1 MTARVKTKIEK
12 LRAELERHSRLYYVD
27 ARPEI
32 SDLEFDKLLK
42 QLEQLEQEHPEYDS
56 PDSPTKKVGGEPIS
70 GFETVNHRVPMLSI
84 DNVYDEAGVIE
95 FDKRIRKLLP
105 DQKLHY
111 TVEYKIDGVALAL
124 LYVKGE
130 LTLGVTRGNGEQGDN
145 ITHNA
150 RTVGGVPLRLTG
162 KKVPQE
168 LEVRG
173 EAYIGNADFAKLVA
187 DQEQRGEQPYAN
199 SRNAAAGA
207 LKLLDPKLCAKR
219 KIRFIAH
226 GVGYH
231 DFDFQTHQKY
241 LASLAKM
248 GIPVTPNVEAFETIE
263 AAMERANV
271 MAEDI
276 HSLDFE
282 VDGIVIK
289 IDEFSLRE
297 KLGAR
302 GKSPRWVIAYKW
314 ERYEAATKV
323 NSITVQVGKT
333 GTLTPVAELEP
344 VQIAGTTVSRSSLHN
359 WDEIRRLGVQ
369 VGDHVIVEK
378 AGKIIPHV
386 VRVEEH
392 LRDGSEKPFPEPTA
406 CPECNSD
413 VTQDEGGVYL
423 RCVNPQCPAQLRETL
438 RYFASREGM
447 DIDGLGIKLVEQ
459 LLEAKLLNSIPDL
472 YRLSSQREQI
482 LELER
487 MGEKSVDKLLAGIEQ
502 SKSQPLWRLL
512 TSLNI
517 RHVGASNARVL
528 ADRFGTMDELLA
540 QGEAELADVD
550 EIGPVIAHSV
560 HAFFASDV
568 GKSLIEELRT
578 LELNFGQPIET
589 APANDNAGVLAGKTV
604 VVTGK
609 LTELDRDGA
618 KELIRQ
624 HGGRASGSISKNT
637 DYLVAGEKAGSKL
650 TKANE
655 LGVTV
660 LTEREFLDLIKEH
673 DSSNSP

>member
-12 LRAELERHSRLYYVD
+12 LRAELERHTRLYYVE

-42 QLEQLEQEHPEYDS
+42 ELEQLEEKYPEYDS

-70 GFETVNHRVPMLSI
+70 GFETVEHRVPMLSI
-84 DNVYDEAGVIE
+84 DNVYDEDGVIE
-95 FDKRIRKLLP
+95 FDKRVRKLLP
-105 DQKLHY
+105 DRKLEY

-124 LYVKGE
+124 LYVDGE

-150 RTVGGVPLRLTG
+150 RTVGGVPLRLAG
-162 KKVPQE
+162 NDVPHE

-187 DQEQRGEQPYAN
+187 EQEARGEQPYAN

-226 GVGYH
+226 GVGYTDH
-231 DFDFQTHQKY
+231 DFKTHQKY
-241 LASLAKM
+241 LAALAKM

-263 AAMERANV
+263 AALERANV
-271 MAEDI
+271 MAEEI
-276 HSLDFE
+276 HTLDFE

-289 IDEFSLRE
+289 VDDFALRDE
-297 KLGAR
+297 LGSR

-323 NSITVQVGKT
+323 NSITIQVGKT

-359 WDEIRRLGVQ
+359 WDEIERLGVQ

-392 LRDGSEKPFPEPTA
+392 LRDGSETPFPQPTA
-406 CPECNSD
+406 CPECDSD
-413 VTQDEGGVYL
+413 VTKDEGGVYL

-459 LLEAKLLNSIPDL
+459 LLEAGLLHSIPDL
-472 YRLSSQREQI
+472 YRLASRREEI
-482 LELER
+482 LKLER

-517 RHVGASNARVL
+517 RHVGSSNARLL
-528 ADRFGTMDELLA
+528 ADRFGTMDELMS

-550 EIGPVIAHSV
+550 EIGAVIAHSV
-560 HAFFASDV
+560 HAFFASEA
-568 GKSLIEELRT
+568 GKTLIEELRAQG
-578 LELNFGQPIET
+578 LNFGNPVDEK
-589 APANDNAGVLAGKTV
+589 PADAEAGVLAGKTV

-624 HGGRASGSISKNT
+624 HGGRASGSVSKNT

-655 LGVTV
+655 YGVTV
-660 LTEREFLDLIKEH
+660 LTEQEFLDLVN
-673 DSSNSP
+673 NSAKSD

>member
-1 MTARVKTKIEK
+1 MTARVKAKIEK
-12 LRAELERHSRLYYVD
+12 LRAELERHSRLYYVE

-32 SDLEFDKLLK
+32 SDLDFDKLLK
-42 QLEQLEQEHPEYDS
+42 QLEQLEEEHPEYDS

-70 GFETVNHRVPMLSI
+70 GFETVDHRVPMLSI
-84 DNVYDEAGVIE
+84 DNVYDESGVIE
-95 FDKRIRKLLP
+95 FDKRVRKLLP

-124 LYVKGE
+124 LYVDGE

-150 RTVGGVPLRLTG
+150 RTVGGVPLRLAG
-162 KKVPQE
+162 KKIPQE

-231 DFDFQTHQKY
+231 DFDFKTHQKY

-263 AAMERANV
+263 AALERANV

-289 IDEFSLRE
+289 IDEFSFRE
-297 KLGAR
+297 ELGSR

-392 LRDGSEKPFPEPTA
+392 FRDGSETPFPEPEA
-406 CPECNSD
+406 CPECDSE

-423 RCVNPQCPAQLRETL
+423 RCINPQCPAQLRETL

-459 LLEAKLLNSIPDL
+459 LLEANLLKSIPDL
-472 YRLSSQREQI
+472 YRLSTQREQI

-487 MGEKSVDKLLAGIEQ
+487 MGEKSVDKLLAGVEQ

-560 HAFFASDV
+560 HAFFTSEA
-568 GKSLIEELRT
+568 GKALIEELRT
-578 LELNFGQPIET
+578 LGLNFGQPIE
-589 APANDNAGVLAGKTV
+589 ASSASDEPGVLAGKTV

-660 LTEREFLDLIKEH
+660 LTEREFLDLVN
-673 DSSNSP
+673 DSANST

>member
-1 MTARVKTKIEK
+1 MSARVKTKIEK
-12 LRAELERHSRLYYVD
+12 LRTELERHSRLYYVE

-42 QLEQLEQEHPEYDS
+42 ELEQLEQKHPEYDS

-70 GFETVNHRVPMLSI
+70 GFETVDHRVPMLSI

-95 FDKRIRKLLP
+95 FDKRVRKLLP

-124 LYVKGE
+124 LYVDGE
-130 LTLGVTRGNGEQGDN
+130 LKRGVTRGNGEQGDD

-150 RTVGGVPLRLTG
+150 RTVGGVPLRLAG
-162 KKVPQE
+162 KNPPKE
-168 LEVRG
+168 LEIRG

-187 DQEQRGEQPYAN
+187 EQEQRGEQPYAN

-226 GVGYH
+226 GVGYYDH
-231 DFDFQTHQKY
+231 DFKTHQKY

-248 GIPVTPNVEAFETIE
+248 GVPVTPNVEAFETIE
-263 AAMERANV
+263 SALERAHV
-271 MAEDI
+271 LAEDI

-289 IDEFSLRE
+289 VDEFSLRDQ
-297 KLGAR
+297 LGSR

-333 GTLTPVAELEP
+333 GTLTPVAELDP
-344 VQIAGTTVSRSSLHN
+344 VQIAGTTVARSSLHN
-359 WDEIRRLGVQ
+359 WDEIHRLGVQ

-392 LRDGSEKPFPEPTA
+392 LRDGTEKPFPQPTE
-406 CPECNSD
+406 CPECAAD

-459 LLEAKLLNSIPDL
+459 LLEADLLRSIPDL
-472 YRLSSQREQI
+472 YRLSSKREEI
-482 LELER
+482 LQLER

-502 SKSQPLWRLL
+502 SKAQPLWRLL

-517 RHVGASNARVL
+517 RHVGASSARLL
-528 ADRFGTMDELLA
+528 ADRFGTMDELQSQDETA
-540 QGEAELADVD
+540 IADVD

-560 HAFFASDV
+560 HSFFASEV
-568 GKSLIEELRT
+568 GKTLIDELRE
-578 LELNFGQPIET
+578 LGLNFGEPVEKT
-589 APANDNAGVLAGKTV
+589 ESGANSGVLAGKTV

-609 LTELDRDGA
+609 LSELDRNGA
-618 KELIRQ
+618 KELIHQ
-624 HGGRASGSISKNT
+624 HGGRASGSVSKNT

-650 TKANE
+650 SKAE
-655 LGVTV
+655 EYGVKV
-660 LTEREFLDLIKEH
+660 LTEREFLDLIGE
-673 DSSNSP
+673 SPKTP